1 MHEEDSR
8 PVVVN
13 ATPIITLS
21 LIERLDLFRDLFGEV
36 LIPEA
41 VRREVLAGGSGRP
54 GVQQLTHSP
63 WIRTVALAEPRIADL
78 LTDLDRGE
86 AEVLALALEQQ
97 AGLVV
102 LDERLARAHAKHL
115 GLRMTGSLE
124 VLLRAKEAGLV
135 TAIAPLIDTIKVGG
149 IHLGP
154 TVVQRVLALAG
165 EDL

>member
-1 MHEEDSR
+1 MPAEDDW
-8 PVVVN
+8 PVIVN

-21 LIERLDLFRDLFGEV
+21 LIERLDLFRDLFSEV

-41 VRREVLAGGSGRP
+41 VHTEVLAGGPGRP
-54 GVQQLTHSP
+54 GAQQLAQSP

-86 AEVLALALEQQ
+86 AEVLALALERK

-115 GLRMTGSLE
+115 GLRITGSLGIL
-124 VLLRAKEAGLV
+124 VRAKEAGLI
-135 TAIAPLIDTIKVGG
+135 AQLAPLIRPLKEGG
-149 IHLGP
+149 IRLGSALIAKAL
-154 TVVQRVLALAG
+154 TLAG
-165 EDL
+165 EDS